1 MKKTVIFAI
10 SALLLCGGLFCLHL
24 TAQTARNSSS
34 PEDKLRKLEEC
45 SERELLELKVV
56 AHRRVVEMVTAHFE
70 AASQKGRYYRL
81 QESKADLAAA
91 EIELY
96 RHTGEQ
102 DKLRTAWKS
111 RIEALFARVEAVSAA
126 YAAETLEL
134 GDVSE
139 AEIQLIDAL
148 LEQKR
153 EK

>member
-1 MKKTVIFAI
+1 
-10 SALLLCGGLFCLHL
+10 
-24 TAQTARNSSS
+24 
-34 PEDKLRKLEEC
+34 
-45 SERELLELKVV
+45 
-56 AHRRVVEMVTAHFE
+56 MVTAHYE

-102 DKLRTAWKS
+102 DKLRIAWKS